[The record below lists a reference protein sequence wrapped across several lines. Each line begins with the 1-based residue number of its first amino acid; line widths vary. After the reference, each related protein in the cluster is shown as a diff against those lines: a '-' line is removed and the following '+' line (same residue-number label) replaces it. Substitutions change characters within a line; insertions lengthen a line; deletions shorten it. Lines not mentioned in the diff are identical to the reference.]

1 MRCIVC
7 PIWTSWWPS
16 VPHSLAQGK
25 AIPFATKGVREK
37 DGVKDLQVGGASYG
51 WVLGIVEKATVPALL
66 VGDFGE
72 VSSRTLVGIIELR
85 LLRP

>member
-1 MRCIVC
+1 MYRGSDMDILVALC
-7 PIWTSWWPS
+7 PSHP
-16 VPHSLAQGK
+16 LAQGK
-25 AIPFATKGVREK
+25 AIPCATKDVREK

-51 WVLGIVEKATVPALL
+51 WALGIIEKATVPALL